1 MLSPLVIFTVIILY
15 FGAVFWVSWRTG
27 HDSSNESFFIG
38 KKQSPWYLVAFGM
51 IGASLSGV
59 TFVSI
64 PGAVGNFND
73 TNGYFSYLQ
82 LASGY
87 LFGYAFIALV
97 LMPLYYR
104 LNLTSIY
111 SYLEQR
117 FGFWS
122 YKTGA
127 FFFLLS
133 RTIGASFRLF
143 LAISVLQI
151 FIFDN
156 LGVHFIINAGLTV
169 FLIWAYTTRGGV
181 RTLIYT
187 DTFQTT
193 FLLLALVMIIYTIA
207 QSLGVGLGGL
217 VHTLIDSAYSKVVF
231 TDPLEPRFWAKQFF
245 GGMFIAIAMTGLD
258 QDLMQKNIS
267 CKNIAEAQKN
277 MFTFSS
283 ILFFVNILFVSLGA
297 LLYMYAAQNHIEIP
311 AKSDHLFPTL
321 ALHYFPPAASLLF
334 LVGILSATHASADAA
349 LTSLTTSFC
358 VDFLGLQKRA
368 TTDNA
373 NQLKQVR
380 YKVHAGFALLLLLMI
395 MLFRY
400 VLDSSVVSTLF
411 KVATFT
417 YGPLLGLYAFGLFV
431 PRRQLYDY
439 AVPMVCVVA
448 PTICFILNLNAK
460 TWLNG
465 YVFGNEMLIINGLL
479 TFCGLWA
486 ISYKKPNP
494 Q

>member
-1 MLSPLVIFTVIILY
+1 MLSPIVIFTVIIVY

-27 HDSSNESFFIG
+27 HDSSNEAFFVG

-87 LFGYAFIALV
+87 LLGYTVIALV

-111 SYLEQR
+111 AYLEHR

-156 LGVHFIINAGLTV
+156 LGVHFIINALLTV

-181 RTLIYT
+181 RTLVYT

-193 FLLLALVMIIYTIA
+193 FLILALLMIIYTIA
-207 QSLGVGLGGL
+207 QSLGVGPGGL
-217 VHTLIDSAYSKVVF
+217 VQTLIDSPYSKVVF

-245 GGMFIAIAMTGLD
+245 GGIFIAIAMTGLD

-267 CKNIAEAQKN
+267 CKNIKEAQKN
-277 MFTFSS
+277 MFTFSAV
-283 ILFFVNILFVSLGA
+283 LFFVNILFVSLGA
-297 LLYMYAAQNHIEIP
+297 LLYIYANANHIEIP
-311 AKSDHLFPTL
+311 AKTDHLFPTL
-321 ALHYFPPAASLLF
+321 ALHYFPPIASLLF

-358 VDFLGLQKRA
+358 VDFLDLQKRA
-368 TTDNA
+368 TVENA
-373 NQLKQVR
+373 NELKQIR
-380 YKVHAGFALLLLLMI
+380 YKVHFSFSLLLLLMI

-400 VLDSSVVSTLF
+400 VLDSSVVTTLF

-431 PRRQLYDY
+431 PKRALHDQY
-439 AVPMVCVVA
+439 VPFVCIAA
-448 PTICFILNLNAK
+448 PALCYILNLNAK
-460 TWLNG
+460 EWLNG
-465 YVFGNEMLIINGLL
+465 YVFGTEMLIVNGLL
-479 TFCGLWA
+479 TFAGLWA
-486 ISYKKPNP
+486 VSYQIKK
-494 Q
+494 